1 MGCTLV
7 AALVDARAAFLVHAG
22 DSRAYLFRDGS
33 LRRLTNDHV
42 RRIPRRAVP
51 GREEEDDGERR
62 LLVQYLGS
70 RKPLEPDASVLALRT
85 GDRLLLCTDGLTDPL
100 GDDRLAALL
109 ADHPDPGAAT
119 AALVA
124 AANAGGGPDNVT
136 ALVVDYAGA
145 RPLRAAD
152 RRPPTRT
159 AEQNPEGVA
168 TRFHEALLAV
178 EAPLEALA
186 ADAAAVLHA
195 DPQVAL
201 AAARRGLGERLD
213 RERLA
218 SDDRFIEDPAAAFH
232 AAHADAAGAWRLGHQ
247 QRLDALAE
255 PLARVTSGHV
265 RLCPLLPGDDTAELY
280 RRLWHQWR
288 SIERPLLPRLRTPRA
303 GAAETDP
310 AIAEMLTRHMF
321 QAVRTMRELLVFLP
335 QFLRDDSASGGCP
348 RDACRVCVG
357 GGLRRE
363 ASPPAEIQP

>member
-1 MGCTLV
+1 M
-7 AALVDARAAFLVHAG
+7 
-22 DSRAYLFRDGS
+22 
-33 LRRLTNDHV
+33 
-42 RRIPRRAVP
+42 
-51 GREEEDDGERR
+51 
-62 LLVQYLGS
+62 
-70 RKPLEPDASVLALRT
+70 
-85 GDRLLLCTDGLTDPL
+85 
-100 GDDRLAALL
+100 
-109 ADHPDPGAAT
+109 
-119 AALVA
+119 
-124 AANAGGGPDNVT
+124 
-136 ALVVDYAGA
+136 VDYAGA

-178 EAPLEALA
+178 EAPLEVLA

-195 DPQVAL
+195 DPRVAL

-213 RERLA
+213 RERHA

-255 PLARVTSGHV
+255 PLARITSGHV

-288 SIERPLLPRLRTPRA
+288 SIEGRYFHAFDPSV

-335 QFLRDDSASGGCP
+335 QFLREES
-348 RDACRVCVG
+348 R
-357 GGLRRE
+357 
-363 ASPPAEIQP
+363 Q